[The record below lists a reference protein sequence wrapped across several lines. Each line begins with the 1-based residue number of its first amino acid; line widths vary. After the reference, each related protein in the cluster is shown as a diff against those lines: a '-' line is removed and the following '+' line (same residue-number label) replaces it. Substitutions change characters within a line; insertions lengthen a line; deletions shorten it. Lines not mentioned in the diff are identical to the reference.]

1 MPGKLFPR
9 HETYTGFPISLH
21 IECAP
26 HGVCAEDDG
35 EPTVKTPPK
44 VNISQK
50 ARFLA
55 LVGLLTL
62 ATQVD
67 AQRHPESQGPLPY
80 YRDEPGVL
88 PEPEWLHRPEFIRGP
103 RDRYERGANRL
114 FLATGDDIPYLNY
127 AEERFILSQREL
139 IPWFQPKGRPWK
151 FRNTRW
157 DRMGNYMGSPSSTS
171 SPASGYLRLFSWEET
186 RSDDN
191 GLGRSFI
198 DHRSPSP
205 WGPPAGYNDATL
217 RIGHYNYK
225 DLHWT
230 ATVGQSVRSYFTPLT
245 LAQSHLSVA
254 RLDFDNK
261 FGKDRATIL
270 LNRGRTRP
278 GGLFSEWASVG
289 GETEDANPVLMYG
302 LHYKH
307 RFGRY
312 AQFGTT
318 VLNQILNQ
326 PGSGSSSPLKGD
338 LPYDMLG
345 PRVIRVFIGDDSPK
359 ETLHNAKVYGVD
371 IVVRGTREDQPVTL
385 SNRQGEFYDPSLE
398 PVIVGGRLLS
408 GEGREA
414 VGRET
419 VIYEFTIPSDITAT
433 SARFFA
439 DVSDDYRIGVRQIY
453 DFPGIN
459 RSGELD
465 LEERVWPDDFVVT
478 EAVTRRPFKWDI
490 GEGEEPYY
498 TVARSDGIG
507 KNGSNR
513 RVVQF
518 DHGMPT
524 GQNLFS
530 FDAQANLV
538 GLKFSGE
545 IVRNNQNFIY
555 PVGSNDGRR
564 TTHKA
569 LAYWL
574 NVKKDIGIA
583 KRLGAQ
589 LGAEVFRLDPNYSG
603 GYDSQR
609 GGMAFHLDSQDKPG
623 ARVKSD
629 TQEYGLVEDN
639 DDDDQWPDDFVED
652 TASPGRLS
660 YPGWPN
666 ASVYPGLDENLD
678 NIPDVDRNENFV
690 PDWDEAFLTYD
701 VDPPEF
707 VYGIDFNNNGMPDF
721 RENDDLPD
729 YPYRR
734 DQKGQHFFLLLDR
747 LGGWGNSISAGY
759 YKSNEIAGGTES
771 KSMYLRYALEKE
783 RDGVGSLQINFDT
796 KIVEDNIQDDSYVY
810 IVPPN
815 DDDVIPWLNKPD
827 HHPDVAGRYRPA
839 TPDPLLMRDSWVNT
853 AYIDVD
859 YLKLSNMRIHNALLW
874 TRNSMA
880 EIPLEGGAEGELLQ
894 AEDVR
899 SRLILINKVD
909 RTWLLKSIA
918 LSTKFKHRLIYEN
931 IDSEENP
938 RTSASDFIPI
948 VMGEYALTP
957 KTRLVLGAQGMP
969 FLPMKHWDRAN
980 KDGTYSQTD
989 YAFMYKM
996 RSEYF
1001 GFENDFFFGYL
1012 LTDREYTRLRDRDFN
1027 RGTFFVEVITPF

>member
-1 MPGKLFPR
+1 MR
-9 HETYTGFPISLH
+9 
-21 IECAP
+21 
-26 HGVCAEDDG
+26 VRVEDDG
-35 EPTVKTPPK
+35 EPTVKTPFK
-44 VNISQK
+44 VNLSQI

-55 LVGLLTL
+55 LVGLWTL
-62 ATQVD
+62 ASQAD

-114 FLATGDDIPYLNY
+114 FLATGDDVPYLNY

-139 IPWFQPKGRPWK
+139 IPWFQPKGRSWK

-186 RSDDN
+186 RSDDD

-318 VLNQILNQ
+318 LLNQVLNQ

-345 PRVIRVFIGDDSPK
+345 PRVIRVFIADDSPR
-359 ETLHNAKVYGVD
+359 ESLHNAKVYGVD
-371 IVVRGTREDQPVTL
+371 IVVRGTRGDQPVTL
-385 SNRQGEFYDPSLE
+385 SNRQGEFYDPGLE
-398 PVIVGGRLLS
+398 PVVAGGRLLS
-408 GEGREA
+408 GDGREA
-414 VGRET
+414 VGLET
-419 VIYEFTIPSDITAT
+419 VVYEFTIPGDITAT

-439 DVSDDYRIGVRQIY
+439 DVSNDYRIGIRQIY
-453 DFPGIN
+453 DFPGIS

-465 LEERVWPDDFVVT
+465 LEERVWPDDFVTT
-478 EAVTRRPFKWDI
+478 ESVTRRPFKWDI
-490 GEGEEPYY
+490 QEGEEPYY
-498 TVARSDGIG
+498 TVARSEGVG
-507 KNGSNR
+507 QNGSNR

-518 DHGMPT
+518 DHGIPT

-530 FDAQANLV
+530 FDAQANLI

-545 IVRNNQNFIY
+545 IVRNNQNYIY
-555 PVGSNDGRR
+555 PVGRNDGRR
-564 TTHKA
+564 TSHKA

-589 LGAEVFRLDPNYSG
+589 LGAEFFRLDPSYSG

-609 GGMAFHLDSQDKPG
+609 GGMAFHLDLQESPG
-623 ARVKSD
+623 GRVKSD

-690 PDWDEAFLTYD
+690 PDWNEAFLTYD

-734 DQKGQHFFLLLDR
+734 DQKGRHFFLLLDR
-747 LGGWGNSISAGY
+747 LGGWGKSISAGY
-759 YKSNEIAGGTES
+759 YKSNEIAGGTEA
-771 KSMYLRYALEKE
+771 KSMYLRYALEKQ
-783 RDGVGSLQINFDT
+783 RDGVGSLQINIDT

-853 AYIDVD
+853 AYIDAD
-859 YLKLSNMRIHNALLW
+859 YLKIANMRIHNALLW
-874 TRNSMA
+874 TRNSMS
-880 EIPLEGGAEGELLQ
+880 EIPLEGGGDGELLQ

-899 SRLILINKVD
+899 SRLIVINKVD

-918 LSTKFKHRLIYEN
+918 ISTKFKHRLIYEN
-931 IDSEENP
+931 VDSEEDP
-938 RTSASDFIPI
+938 RISASDFIPI

-1012 LTDREYTRLRDRDFN
+1012 LTDRQHTRLRDRDFN

>member
-1 MPGKLFPR
+1 MDDRGGRLRTPSK
-9 HETYTGFPISLH
+9 TNGFFNTIW
-21 IECAP
+21 
-26 HGVCAEDDG
+26 
-35 EPTVKTPPK
+35 
-44 VNISQK
+44 Q
-50 ARFLA
+50 LA
-55 LVGLLTL
+55 LVSSLTL
-62 ATQVD
+62 VEGVSG
-67 AQRHPESQGPLPY
+67 QRHPESQGPLPY
-80 YRDEPGVL
+80 YRDAPGVL
-88 PEPEWLHRPEFIRGP
+88 AEPEWLHRPDFVRGP
-103 RDRYERGANRL
+103 RDRYERGASRL
-114 FLATGDDIPYLNY
+114 FLATGDAVPYLNY

-157 DRMGNYMGSPSSTS
+157 DRMGNYMGSPSGPTNPGS
-171 SPASGYLRLFSWEET
+171 AYLRLFSWEET

-191 GLGRSFI
+191 GLGRSYI

-205 WGPPAGYNDATL
+205 WGAPAGYTDATL

-230 ATVGQSVRSYFTPLT
+230 ATVGQRVRSHFTPLT

-289 GETEDANPVLMYG
+289 GETPDPNPVLMYG
-302 LHYKH
+302 FHYKH

-318 VLNQILNQ
+318 LLNQIMNQ

-338 LPYDMLG
+338 LPYEMLG
-345 PRVIRVFIGDDSPK
+345 PKVIRVFIADDSPD
-359 ETLHNAKVYGVD
+359 ETRHNAKVYGVH
-371 IVVRGTREDQPVTL
+371 IVVEGTREEGPIRL
-385 SNRQGEFYDPSLE
+385 SSMEGEFYDPRLE
-398 PVIVGGRLLS
+398 PVVIGGLPL
-408 GEGREA
+408 GGDTREA
-414 VGRET
+414 VGGE
-419 VIYEFTIPSDITAT
+419 VVVYEFTIPNDVTAL
-433 SARFFA
+433 SARFHA
-439 DVSDDYRIGVRQIY
+439 DVSDDYKIGVRQIY
-453 DFPGIN
+453 DFPGLS

-465 LEERVWPDDFVVT
+465 LEERVWPDDFVST
-478 EAVTRRPFKWDI
+478 EAGTRRPFKWDI

-498 TVARSDGIG
+498 TVARSEGLG

-513 RVVQF
+513 RIVQF
-518 DHGMPT
+518 DHGIPT

-545 IVRNNQNFIY
+545 IVRNNQNYMY
-555 PVGSNDGRR
+555 PVGNNDGKRR
-564 TTHKA
+564 TDKA
-569 LAYWL
+569 WAYWL
-574 NVKKDIGIA
+574 NVKKDLSFA

-589 LGAEVFRLDPNYSG
+589 LGAEIFRLDPNYSG

-609 GGMAFHLDSQDKPG
+609 GGMAFHIDYQDKAG
-623 ARVKSD
+623 SRVKSD
-629 TQEYGLVEDN
+629 TQEYGIVEDN

-678 NIPDVDRNENFV
+678 NIPDVDRNENFI
-690 PDWDEAFLTYD
+690 PDWEEPFLAYD
-701 VDPPEF
+701 ADPPEF

-734 DQKGQHFFLLLDR
+734 DQKGQHFFLLLDK
-747 LGGWGNSISAGY
+747 LGKWGDSFTAGY
-759 YKSNEIAGGTES
+759 YKSQEIAGGTKA
-771 KSMYLRYALEKE
+771 KSLYLRYALAKE
-783 RDGVGSLQINFDT
+783 RDGVGSLQFNFDS
-796 KIVEDNIQDDSYVY
+796 KMVQDNIRDDSYVY
-810 IVPPN
+810 IIPPN

-827 HHPDVAGRYRPA
+827 NHPGVAGRYRPA

-853 AYIDVD
+853 AYFDFR
-859 YLKLSNMRIHNALLW
+859 YLKFANINVRNAFLW

-880 EIPLEGGAEGELLQ
+880 EIPLEGEEEGLLQ
-894 AEDVR
+894 PEDVR
-899 SRLILINKVD
+899 SRIIIINNIDK
-909 RTWLLKSIA
+909 TWMYNSLAISA
-918 LSTKFKHRLIYEN
+918 KFKHRLIYEN
-931 IDSEENP
+931 IESEDDP

-948 VMGEYALTP
+948 LMGEYSLTP
-957 KTRLVLGAQGMP
+957 KTRFVLAAQGMP
-969 FLPMKHWDRAN
+969 FLPSKHWERIN
-980 KDGTYSQTD
+980 KDETYSQTD

-1012 LTDREYTRLRDRDFN
+1012 LSDREHTRLKDRDFK